1 VSERVPFLDTL
12 ARAKRGGDCGAL
24 TEAIPYA
31 RFLGIRAEKVAG
43 ELLCRLPYLP
53 ANVGN
58 TALPALH
65 GGVLGALLES
75 SAVVHLLWEVDT
87 VHLPKT
93 ITITVDYLRSARP
106 VETFARGKITRLGRR
121 IATVQIEAWQDDRTQ
136 PIASAVARFL
146 LTPAEGPARIT
157 EGPARITE
165 GPARTE
171 GPVGGA
177 SQGP

>member
-1 VSERVPFLDTL
+1 VSERVPFLEAL

-31 RFLGIRAEKVAG
+31 RFLGIRAEKLAG
-43 ELLCRLPYLP
+43 ELLCRLPYAP

-121 IATVQIEAWQDDRTQ
+121 IATVQVEAWQDERAE
-136 PIASAVARFL
+136 PVASAVARFL
-146 LTPAEGPARIT
+146 LTPAEGPAR
-157 EGPARITE
+157 PAD
-165 GPARTE
+165 
-171 GPVGGA
+171 GA
-177 SQGP
+177 SRGP